1 METGQVVEVELVK
14 VRVEI
19 ALVEAVKIEL
29 GEILKW
35 VVLMAQVLVLV

>member
-29 GEILKW
+29 GEILK
-35 VVLMAQVLVLV
+35 

>member
-1 METGQVVEVELVK
+1 METGQVVEVKLVK

>member
-1 METGQVVEVELVK
+1 METGQVVEVKLVK

-35 VVLMAQVLVLV
+35 VVLMAQVLVPV

>member
-14 VRVEI
+14 VKVEI

-29 GEILKW
+29 GEILK
-35 VVLMAQVLVLV
+35 

>member
-29 GEILKW
+29 EEILKW